1 MRQHRVADSGSMG
14 WLPQTAYK
22 DKSIKIKRVN
32 LFRFAQLDFMEFEL
46 LLQRT
51 SWDSNP
57 VWSRE
62 SGQFYLAVEPIW

>member
-1 MRQHRVADSGSMG
+1 MRQHGVADSGSMG

-22 DKSIKIKRVN
+22 DKSIKIKRIN

-51 SWDSNP
+51 S
-57 VWSRE
+57 
-62 SGQFYLAVEPIW
+62 

>member
-1 MRQHRVADSGSMG
+1 MRQHWVADSGSMG

-51 SWDSNP
+51 S
-57 VWSRE
+57 
-62 SGQFYLAVEPIW
+62 